1 MDYPVWHGPACVCC
15 GGECSGMGRCD
26 DCDGAMCFICAN
38 FEHGPVLSHLVEK
51 RGYRLCDACL
61 GRREEKKV

>member
-1 MDYPVWHGPACVCC
+1 MDYPVWHGPACCVCD
-15 GGECSGMGRCD
+15 GECSGMGRCD

-38 FEHGPVLSHLVEK
+38 FEKGPGE

-61 GRREEKKV
+61 ERREEKKR